1 MPSQRFM
8 RLPQEKQTVIWEA
21 AVHEF
26 VDQPYEKVSINQIIK
41 QAGISR
47 GSFYTYFEDKRDLL
61 LFILW
66 GTKQQWD
73 QFCVRSLKESGGEF
87 FGIVNS
93 FMEEAVDF
101 CRHNN
106 LFSLHKNLIAYPE
119 PLPLSEFLPN
129 PADCEQEL
137 NEVLLSKL
145 DRSRFADPSDDGVAI
160 VARIAAMILFAAL
173 SEFCRN
179 PEREEPVKENFRRS
193 LDVLKRGAYR
203 VSESERMEDRNYE

>member
-26 VDQPYEKVSINQIIK
+26 ADQPYDKVSINQIIK

-66 GTKQQWD
+66 GTKQQWT
-73 QFCVRSLKESGGEF
+73 QFCVKSLEESGGDF
-87 FGIVNS
+87 FGIVTR
-93 FMEEAVDF
+93 FMEEAIVF

-119 PLPLSEFLPN
+119 PLLEFLPN

-145 DRSRFADPSDDGVAI
+145 DRSRFVDPSDEGVVL
-160 VARIAAMILFAAL
+160 VARIAAMILFTTL
-173 SEFCRN
+173 SEFCKR
-179 PEREEPVKENFRRS
+179 PEREELLKENFRKS
-193 LDVLKRGAYR
+193 LYILAHGAYHA
-203 VSESERMEDRNYE
+203 SYSGKMEDKES